1 MTQENFEAIKKQ
13 IETSELTPDE
23 ITTLR
28 ESLGS
33 NRDNM
38 TIEQY
43 EGLMEAVDKASES
56 NRPFAVATNDTL
68 AVAGDANDTKVK
80 KYTYEIKFVKP
91 IEENGEIIGEQT
103 ETKTYKNI
111 YITPRKQTRVTKLL
125 TLMMPYFI
133 KQNED
138 GTTGKYTVYEIV
150 EIISNFDE
158 ELYDIMYD
166 LVAYIL
172 DIPDEDKEYMVMGS
186 VVAAVL
192 KFMNAVPEAVNE
204 SEAFFE

>member
-138 GTTGKYTVYEIV
+138 GTTEKYTVYEIV